1 MSVDCLPVEHGA
13 KMAHHGIVRRGSAGR
28 EVDRIA
34 LDFASGDGSHPDPRG
49 LLYRNSLA
57 LEALVDGGRNLDPRN
72 IGSSPFLLDP

>member
-1 MSVDCLPVEHGA
+1 MVQRV
-13 KMAHHGIVRRGSAGR
+13 AHHGIVRRGSAGR

-57 LEALVDGGRNLDPRN
+57 LEALVALVALVDGGRNLDPRN